1 MRPGAS
7 PAILAKM
14 AKSSAVRIGDLKNNL
29 SAHLQRVRQG
39 EEILVCDRDT
49 PIARIV
55 PLTRAEDFTE
65 HEQALAAEGKL
76 RLPRVSPTKKAWDA
90 FSKLPAPEVT
100 ADRVLEALRADRDG
114 R

>member
-1 MRPGAS
+1 
-7 PAILAKM
+7 M

-29 SAHLQRVRQG
+29 SAHLQRVRAG

-49 PIARIV
+49 PIAKLV
-55 PLTRAEDFTE
+55 PLTGVEDFTQE
-65 HEQALAAEGKL
+65 EQALAAEGKL
-76 RLPRVSPTKKAWDA
+76 RLPRVSPTARAWEA
-90 FSKLPAPEVT
+90 FWKLPAPKVS